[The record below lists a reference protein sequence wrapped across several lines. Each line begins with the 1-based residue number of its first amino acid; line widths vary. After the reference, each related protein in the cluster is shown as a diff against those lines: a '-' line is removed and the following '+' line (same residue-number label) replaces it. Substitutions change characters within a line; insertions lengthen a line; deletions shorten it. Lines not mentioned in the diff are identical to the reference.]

1 MGNKDVNN
9 LIKYIKAIIFDV
21 RIKEDIPEEF
31 AEDNDFLEID
41 QTIKTLRESVRAI
54 GIGDLLYNIKGKGY
68 IVGTLKN
75 LQASLKTLKWQTKA
89 VASGDFSQS
98 VDFLGEFSDAFNSM
112 TRKLE
117 ASIEEVKD
125 SKEYFEMLFQAIPD
139 PTIITSIDN
148 GDIFEYNEAF
158 VDITGYTKEE
168 IESKNTDELNFYISQ
183 GQREY
188 LILELRKN
196 GFFKNMEAVF
206 QNKNKEQIN
215 AIVSSKFINIKGT
228 TYILSVIR
236 DITHLKEIEKRLRES
251 EERHRLL
258 ADNASDV
265 IWTMDLEG
273 KFTYISPSVEKLR
286 GYSVEEVLKQSQEE
300 VLCPSS
306 LIHMKQGLENA
317 IKSVQNNQPFK
328 DFRGELE
335 QPCKDGSTVWTE
347 VTVSGMYNEEGGFIG
362 MLGVTRNITKRKKM
376 EKEIIKLSITDKLT
390 QLYNRL
396 KLDETFENELAR
408 SRISKKTFSIILL
421 DIDHF
426 KLVND
431 TFGHQVGDTVLVE
444 IANILKNNVGSTDV
458 IGRWGGEEFLIIL
471 PEVEGKGG
479 KLLAE
484 KLRAK
489 IDHNNFMIAGHLTS
503 SFGVAVYKD
512 DISPASMV
520 SRADEALYKAKE
532 NGRNRVEFL

>member
-1 MGNKDVNN
+1 MENKDVNE

-21 RIKEDIPEEF
+21 KIKEDIPEQF
-31 AEDNDFLEID
+31 AGNKDFLEID
-41 QTIKTLRESVRAI
+41 SAIKTIRESTNAI
-54 GIGDLLYNIKGKGY
+54 GIGDLFYNIKGKGY
-68 IVGTLKN
+68 TLGTLKN
-75 LQASLKTLKWQTKA
+75 LQAALKNLTWQTKA
-89 VASGDFSQS
+89 IASGDFSQK

-112 TRKLE
+112 ARKLE

-139 PTIITSIDN
+139 PTIITSIDK
-148 GDIFEYNEAF
+148 GYIFGYNKAF
-158 VDITGYTKEE
+158 IDITGYTKEE
-168 IESKNTDELNFYISQ
+168 IEGKTTNDLNLYISS
-183 GQREY
+183 GQRDS

-196 GFFKNMEAVF
+196 GFVKNMEAVF
-206 QNKNKEQIN
+206 QNKSKEQIS
-215 AIVSSKFINIKGT
+215 ALVSSKFINIKGD
-228 TYILSVIR
+228 TYILSVMK
-236 DITHLKEIEKRLRES
+236 DITHLKEIEKKLRES

-273 KFTYISPSVEKLR
+273 KFTYVSPSVEKLR
-286 GYSVEEVLKQSQEE
+286 GYSVEEVLKQSPEE
-300 VLCPSS
+300 VLCQSS

-317 IKSVQNNQPFK
+317 IKRVQNNQPFK

-347 VTVSGMYNEEGGFIG
+347 VTVSGMYNEEGRFIG
-362 MLGVTRNITKRKKM
+362 MLGVTRNIAKRKKM
-376 EKEIIKLSITDKLT
+376 EREIIRLSITDKLT

-396 KLDETFENELAR
+396 KLDETLENELER
-408 SRISKKTFSIILL
+408 SRRSKDSFSIILL
-421 DIDHF
+421 DIDRF

-444 IANILKNNVGSTDV
+444 IANILKSNVRATDV

-471 PEVEGKGG
+471 PETDEKGG

-489 IDHNNFMIAGHLTS
+489 IENNNFMTAGHLTS
-503 SFGVAVYKD
+503 SFGITVCNG
-512 DISPASMV
+512 DISPASIV
-520 SRADEALYKAKE
+520 SRADEALYKAKK